1 MDDLVEAMVCQRRSL
16 PDKSSDL
23 SIVDSALIPLLEL
36 HRALFVAQPIED
48 QIEPSE
54 MDLLTFGIT
63 EADLRMTAEE
73 LGCQHLGPPTGPQP
87 EEGRVVGI
95 KERIIVVRTIKIR
108 RKTLSV
114 TFILDTGAPVSFVC
128 DDTLRAFGIDM
139 QTQPGNY
146 VHGEVEG
153 GVGLDLYFLDP
164 RGDKGDLN
172 ILGMDYMLRVDA
184 SLKFVGRSRH
194 VFLKT
199 N

>member
-1 MDDLVEAMVCQRRSL
+1 MVCQRRSL

-23 SIVDSALIPLLEL
+23 SIVDSALIPPLLEL
-36 HRALFVAQPIED
+36 HRASFVAQPIED

-63 EADLRMTAEE
+63 EADLRLTAEE

-128 DDTLRAFGIDM
+128 DDTARFRHRHADTARQLRA
-139 QTQPGNY
+139 
-146 VHGEVEG
+146 
-153 GVGLDLYFLDP
+153 
-164 RGDKGDLN
+164 R
-172 ILGMDYMLRVDA
+172 
-184 SLKFVGRSRH
+184 RS
-194 VFLKT
+194 
-199 N
+199 

>member
-1 MDDLVEAMVCQRRSL
+1 
-16 PDKSSDL
+16 
-23 SIVDSALIPLLEL
+23 
-36 HRALFVAQPIED
+36 
-48 QIEPSE
+48 

-63 EADLRMTAEE
+63 EADLRQTAEE

-87 EEGRVVGI
+87 DEGRVVSI
-95 KERIIVVRTIKIR
+95 KQRVIVVRTIKIR
-108 RKTLSV
+108 GKALSV
-114 TFILDTGAPVSFVC
+114 AFILDTGAPVSFVC
-128 DDTLRAFGIDM
+128 DRTVSAFGINM

-164 RGDKGDLN
+164 NGDKRDLN
-172 ILGMDYMLRVDA
+172 VLGMDYMLRVDA
-184 SLKFVGRSRH
+184 SLKVDGRSKN